1 MGRLESIDGTNWQEF
16 IAAPRAVL
24 MLSKTDCENC
34 AAWTKELTGFLE
46 SDLEYADVRFGK
58 MVLNQ
63 PGLIEFKKS
72 NPWLADVDVLPFNV
86 IYVGGQRVKSFAGG
100 GLERLTNRLA
110 RV

>member
-1 MGRLESIDGTNWQEF
+1 MSRLEMIDGTNWQDF

-24 MLSKTDCENC
+24 MLSKTDCEKC
-34 AAWTKELTGFLE
+34 AAWTRELTEFLE
-46 SDLEYADVRFGK
+46 TDAEHTGTRFGK

-63 PGLIEFKKS
+63 RGLIEFKKS

-86 IYVGGQRVKSFAGG
+86 IYVGGERVKSFAGG
-100 GLERLTNRLA
+100 GLERLKNRLA

>member
-1 MGRLESIDGTNWQEF
+1 MSRLESIDGSNWQGF
-16 IAAPRAVL
+16 TAAPRAVL

-34 AAWTKELTGFLE
+34 AAWTKELTDFLE
-46 SDLEYADVRFGK
+46 SDREYADVRFGK

-63 PGLIEFKKS
+63 PGLIEFKKA

-86 IYVGGQRVKSFAGG
+86 IYVDGERVKSFAGG